1 MSKRKSFNKGSN
13 SNGNKGN
20 RSTNNSRKCYNN
32 SGSNRFRSN
41 KPNYNDPSQED
52 MSRNSSNDPR
62 WYGADYAILKDAA
75 SINYSI
81 PAGSP
86 LRELYTS
93 ESQDRAFP
101 GLLALYTCSGIG
113 LAKDP
118 SAPINVASNSV
129 YSFVRHANSGHS
141 NYDAPDLMIYLL
153 AMSQVYAYINFL
165 TRAYALSTLYGQ
177 KNRYYP
183 DCVMQSMNIDPND
196 VRKNGAQ
203 FRYGINVLVNKA
215 ASFAVPNNMPYFS
228 RESFLYSGVYT
239 EGESFKDQM
248 YILNPYAFLQ
258 YGIDSADSYGC
269 LDYKIFRTSATKFYT
284 VTELID
290 FGNSLID
297 PLIASEDMGIMS
309 GDILKAYGQES
320 LVKLASV
327 TENLYVVPEF
337 NITVLEQIKNARA
350 IGMPKFDK
358 AYSSKHAVDQKSK
371 NLNAYLVSCP
381 CIEPNAGPWNDTL
394 FVNNPIVLTTST
406 AEPDVDVTIENT
418 RFATPFFKDGDNYL
432 AAYASDFV
440 VDTTAYTAAVIKS
453 SGELAYGRT
462 EYQFVNTTDVTTK
475 NTDQQQLAFYNLRT
489 ALGSHFDF
497 LPLRYEVVVF
507 NVPNIG
513 DEGTIVGVPHRDV
526 EFVGDTDNFALVSG
540 DTMYRM
546 NEAALLN
553 LLHVDTIAKL
563 G

>member
-1 MSKRKSFNKGSN
+1 MSRNN
-13 SNGNKGN
+13 SKNFKGN
-20 RSTNNSRKCYNN
+20 RRSNNSRKSNN
-32 SGSNRFRSN
+32 YRNSSNNRCN
-41 KPNYNDPSQED
+41 KPNINNPSEED
-52 MSRNSSNDPR
+52 FTKNSSNDPR

-81 PAGSP
+81 PAGVP
-86 LRELYTS
+86 LRELVVTKA
-93 ESQDRAFP
+93 QDKAFP

-129 YSFVRHANSGHS
+129 YSYVRHANSGHS

-177 KNRYYP
+177 KNRYFP
-183 DCVMQSMNIDPND
+183 DCVLKSMNIDPED
-196 VRKNGAQ
+196 ARKNGAQ

-228 RESFLYSGVYT
+228 RESFLYSGIYT
-239 EGESFKDQM
+239 EGQSFKDQM
-248 YILNPYAFLQ
+248 YIINPYAFLQ
-258 YGIDSADSYGC
+258 YGLDDTDSYGC
-269 LDYKIFRTSATKFYT
+269 LDYKVFRTSDTKYYT
-284 VTELID
+284 IEELLE
-290 FGNSLID
+290 FGNSLIN

-309 GDILKAYGQES
+309 GDILKAYGQDN

-327 TENLYVVPEF
+327 SENMYVVPEF
-337 NITVLEQIKNARA
+337 NITVLEQIKNARV
-350 IGMPKFDK
+350 IGMPNFTYNEGDR
-358 AYSSKHAVDQKSK
+358 HAVDQKSK
-371 NLNAYLVSCP
+371 NLNAYLTSTPYVNP
-381 CIEPNAGPWNDTL
+381 TIDKLGDPEWADTL
-394 FVNNPIVLTTST
+394 YVNNPIVLTTT
-406 AEPDVDVTIENT
+406 TPDPDVDVTIENS
-418 RFATPFFKDGDNYL
+418 RFSTPIFKEGEDYL

-440 VDTTAYTAAVIKS
+440 VDAIIYSSILIKA
-453 SGELAYGRT
+453 ENTLAYGRT
-462 EYQFVNTTDVTTK
+462 SIRFVNITDVTS
-475 NTDQQQLAFYNLRT
+475 NTDQQQIAFMNLRNS
-489 ALGSHFDF
+489 LGSHFDF
-497 LPLRYEVVVF
+497 VPLRYEYVKFKTPTAPNGVV
-507 NVPNIG
+507 
-513 DEGTIVGVPHRDV
+513 EV
-526 EFVGDTDNFALVSG
+526 EIAGDTDNFALVSG